1 MRRILLTGIP
11 PLEVQDLA
19 GPLEVFS
26 QGEGYHVEIASPN
39 PDGSVAINSGL
50 RIAGG
55 IFYKHVV
62 GPVDTLWIV
71 GGPEAPSGVYPPGYL
86 DWLRSMYGQAR
97 RVSSSCLGTFILA
110 AAGVLD
116 GKRAVTHWQWC
127 DKLAQTFPKISVDR
141 TAIFVKD
148 DKVYTS
154 AGISTGTDLAL
165 TLVEE
170 DFGRRRA
177 LAIAEWLVL
186 YVRRTGMQTQLSKL
200 LRAQA
205 TFTSRFDQLQEWILE
220 HLPEDLSVETLARFS
235 GMSPRHFARVFQ
247 QEKGVTPARFVE
259 ALRVE
264 AAGRM
269 LLDSRPRL
277 KEVASQCGFGS
288 ADSMRRSFL
297 RVAGVTPG
305 DYAERLCTRRSGTGL
320 PSAEATVL
328 PVARPTRR
336 RRPPERRRS
345 RSTRAR

>member
-11 PLEVQDLA
+11 PLDVQDLA

-97 RVSSSCLGTFILA
+97 RVGSSCLGTFILA

-154 AGISTGTDLAL
+154 AGFSTGTDLAL

-186 YVRRTGMQTQLSKL
+186 YVRRTGTQTQLSKL

-220 HLPEDLSVETLARFS
+220 HLQEDLSVETLARFS
-235 GMSPRHFARVFQ
+235 GMSPRPFARVFQ

-305 DYAERLCTRRSGTGL
+305 DYAVRLRTRRS
-320 PSAEATVL
+320 
-328 PVARPTRR
+328 
-336 RRPPERRRS
+336 
-345 RSTRAR
+345 